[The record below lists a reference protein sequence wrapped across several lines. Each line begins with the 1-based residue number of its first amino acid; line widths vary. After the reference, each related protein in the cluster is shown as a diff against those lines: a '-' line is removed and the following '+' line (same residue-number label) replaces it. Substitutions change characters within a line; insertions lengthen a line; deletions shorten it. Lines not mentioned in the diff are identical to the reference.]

1 MIHIDR
7 QALVDFVRPPGL
19 ARRDDTAP
27 NDLADEAP
35 LDADD
40 LTLDDLRAV
49 WLGVGISTQI
59 GRALIEAPERFVTD
73 RPRPPN
79 HRAEEKEQR

>member
-1 MIHIDR
+1 MSWNIDR
-7 QALVDFVRPPGL
+7 QALVDFVRRQASLVETTPLP
-19 ARRDDTAP
+19 T
-27 NDLADEAP
+27 DLAAVQP

-59 GRALIEAPERFVTD
+59 GRALIEAPERFITD
-73 RPRPPN
+73 QP
-79 HRAEEKEQR
+79 ATA